1 MNRLRAAGIILAVFC
16 VLFAA
21 PSARAATPANGTLT
35 PTITSVHYTGG
46 PFANDNQ
53 SSPIGETPP
62 VCASDA
68 APCDDFAATV
78 SIPATDPQGYVLTV
92 RVSWANLG
100 SDFDLYVL
108 DASGN
113 VVGQGGGS
121 SNPEV
126 ASFVVPPHQDTTYTV
141 RVVPFAV
148 AHGAGG
154 DTYDGN
160 VTLAAIA
167 APPPS
172 PPPVAPPPP
181 VPGVP
186 RYQSYVAPPASGLGQ
201 DAGEP
206 SLGAN
211 WRSGNWMFQAGL
223 ETLRVTFSNT
233 CSAFPTTQWVA
244 TETPVTSSASFDPIL
259 FTDRDTG
266 RTIVSQL
273 TVVGSASTVS
283 DDDGGLWLPSQ
294 GAGIPSGIDH
304 QTVGGGPFAPPLN
317 LNPPSP
323 VYPHAVY
330 YCSQD
335 LETAFCAM
343 SPDGGL
349 TYGPG
354 VPIYTT
360 ALDDCV
366 GIHGHVKVAPDGTA
380 YVPNRDCGGKQNLTF
395 STDNGTTWSVSS
407 VPDSSPNGN
416 DPQVGIGAHNTLYF
430 GYADANG
437 HPKVAVGHRNGA
449 TISWGPSQDV
459 GTAFA
464 IEQTAFPSVVAG
476 DDDRAAFAFLG
487 SPLQGDLESHDYR
500 GIWHLY
506 VAHTYD
512 GGQTWT
518 TVDATPDDPV
528 QRGCIWLSGGS
539 DICRNLLDFMDVNV
553 DKEGRVGVGFPD
565 GCTGACVNAPVAAT
579 GNTYAAVATIARQS
593 GGKRLLAAFDPPEP
607 TLPGAAQVTAL
618 RDAAGVHLTWTRP
631 DSGGLPITDYK
642 VYRRADGQAQASV
655 IAHTGTQQSY
665 LDTTAASGGRY
676 FYSVTA
682 VTQAGEAPA
691 CGVALSAVEPTAQ
704 VGGPCAAGGLQV
716 IADPAGDQQGAPL
729 TNADLDIQSVS
740 VGEPYDAANPAA
752 ETLVF
757 TLKVAGDL
765 SQPQPNHAWRVIWDY
780 PVGPGIPDVNFTGSY
795 YAAMTTDNAGQVS
808 FEYGT
813 IAVDS
818 FVLVAVSHPVPIGP
832 ATGVYLADGTVRI
845 TVPKAF
851 VGQVK
856 AGDLLGNIFARTFL
870 LTGSA
875 NNGTAAAMDFTTS
888 GQYLIVGN
896 AACKPPSVT
905 GCLEDDDSHIEYSN
919 GWHLASDAAASAG
932 HFRLHA
938 GNNPNAGAKLG
949 FDVPAGSTGALD
961 YFYATSTK
969 GGSAQVFLDGVARG
983 TVSFNGATGTMQHPT
998 FGGRFSLSGIA
1009 AGHHTFELRS
1019 LSGVVY
1025 LDKLCLTT
1033 AATSA
1038 QPASGP
1044 GPTTSNTD
1052 VVAAAGEVVRTVTAP
1067 AGTSALAVVAQA
1079 STPVRLLVLSTSGS
1093 LLGLADSSAGIATVE
1108 VPASAGPYLVKVVNL
1123 SLGPVQVWSAATPQV
1138 AR

>member
-1 MNRLRAAGIILAVFC
+1 MNRFLAVAPA
-16 VLFAA
+16 VLFALLA
-21 PSARAATPANGTLT
+21 LPQARAATPASGTVT
-35 PTITSVHYTGG
+35 PTAASIHYTGG

-53 SSPIGETPP
+53 SSPTGDSAPL
-62 VCASDA
+62 CAGDVS
-68 APCDDFAATV
+68 PCDDFAASV
-78 SIPATDPQGYVLTV
+78 SIPAADPQGYTLTV
-92 RVSWANLG
+92 RVSWASSG

-108 DASGN
+108 DSAGTVVAQGAGN
-113 VVGQGGGS
+113 T
-121 SNPEV
+121 NPEV
-126 ASFVVPPHQDTTYTV
+126 AKFVVPPHQDTAYTV

-154 DTYDGN
+154 DIYDGS
-160 VTLAAIA
+160 VTLAAIV
-167 APPPS
+167 APPVSPS
-172 PPPVAPPPP
+172 PVPSPPP

-186 RYQSYVAPPASGLGQ
+186 RYQSYVPPAASGLGQ

-211 WRSGNWMFQAGL
+211 WRSGNWMFQSGL
-223 ETLRVTFSNT
+223 ETLRVTYSNA
-233 CSAFPTTQWVA
+233 CSAFATAEWTA
-244 TETPVTSSASFDPIL
+244 TETPVTGSASFDPIL

-266 RTIVSQL
+266 RTLVSQL
-273 TVVGSASTVS
+273 TLVGSASTVS

-294 GAGIPSGIDH
+294 GAGIPAGIDH

-323 VYPHAVY
+323 AYPHAVY

-335 LETAFCAM
+335 LETALCAM
-343 SPDGGL
+343 SADGGL

-360 ALDDCV
+360 ALDDCA

-380 YVPNRDCGGKQNLTF
+380 YVPDRDCGGKQSVAF
-395 STDNGTTWSVSS
+395 STDNGATWTVSS
-407 VPDSSPNGN
+407 VPDSAPNPN
-416 DPQVGIGAHNTLYF
+416 DPQLGIGARNTIYF

-449 TISWGPSQDV
+449 TISWGPSRDV

-500 GIWHLY
+500 GVWHLY

-553 DKEGRVGVGFPD
+553 DNEGRVAVGFPD
-565 GCTGACVNAPVAAT
+565 GCMGDCVNAPLAAA
-579 GNTYAAVATIARQS
+579 GNTYSALATIARQS

-607 TLPGAAQVTAL
+607 ALPGAAQVTAR
-618 RDAAGVHLTWTRP
+618 RDAAGVRLTWTRP
-631 DSGGLPITDYK
+631 DSGGSPITDYK
-642 VYRRADGQAQASV
+642 VYRRAGGEAQASL
-655 IAHTGTQQSY
+655 IAHTGAQQSY
-665 LDTTAASGGRY
+665 LDAAAPAGPV

-682 VTQAGEAPA
+682 VNQLGEAPA
-691 CGVALSAVEPTAQ
+691 CGIALSAVEPAAQ
-704 VGGPCAAGGLQV
+704 TGAPCAAGGLQV
-716 IADPAGDQQGAPL
+716 TSDPAGDQQGAPL
-729 TNADLDIQSVS
+729 ANSDLDILSVA
-740 VGEPYDAANPAA
+740 VGEPYDPANPEA
-752 ETLVF
+752 ENLVF
-757 TLKVAGDL
+757 TLKAAGDL
-765 SQPQPNHAWRVIWDY
+765 SQPPPNRAWRVIWDF
-780 PVGPGIPDVNFTGSY
+780 PAGPGLPNVDFTGSY
-795 YAAMTTDNAGQVS
+795 YAAMKTDSSGQVS
-808 FEYGT
+808 FEYG
-813 IAVDS
+813 IIRVDS
-818 FVLVAVSHPVPIGP
+818 FVLVAVSRPQPLGAAAGEHR
-832 ATGVYLADGTVRI
+832 ADGTLRI
-845 TVPKAF
+845 VVPKAV

-870 LTGSA
+870 VTGDA
-875 NNGTAAAMDFTTS
+875 NNGTAAAMDFTS
-888 GQYLIVGN
+888 AGQYLTVGN
-896 AACKPPSVT
+896 GACKPRSVT

-938 GNNPNAGAKLG
+938 GNSPNAGAKLG
-949 FDVPAGSTGALD
+949 FDVPAGTAGALD
-961 YFYATSTK
+961 YFYATSPK

-983 TVSFNGATGTMQHPT
+983 TVSFNGATGTMQHPA

-1009 AGHHTFELRS
+1009 PGHHTFELRA

-1033 AATSA
+1033 AETSA

-1044 GPTTSNTD
+1044 GPTTTSTD
-1052 VVAAAGEVVRTVTAP
+1052 TVAAGRELVRSLTAP
-1067 AGTSALAVVAQA
+1067 ASSSALAVVAQA
-1079 STPVRLLVLSTSGS
+1079 NAPIRLLVLSPGGS
-1093 LLGLADSSAGIATVE
+1093 VLGLADSLVSGLATVE
-1108 VPASAGPYLVKVVNL
+1108 VPATAGPYVVKVVNL

-1138 AR
+1138 TR